1 METILKEAKVIF
13 LEAFLILC
21 FSHTRFHILVKIQKY
36 LMILFFTIRLWMF
49 TICVPSNYYEKIT
62 TVYSSYSRY
71 DKRMYGSLSYGSKF
85 LEVYNL

>member
-36 LMILFFTIRLWMF
+36 LMILFFTIRL
-49 TICVPSNYYEKIT
+49 
-62 TVYSSYSRY
+62 
-71 DKRMYGSLSYGSKF
+71 
-85 LEVYNL
+85 